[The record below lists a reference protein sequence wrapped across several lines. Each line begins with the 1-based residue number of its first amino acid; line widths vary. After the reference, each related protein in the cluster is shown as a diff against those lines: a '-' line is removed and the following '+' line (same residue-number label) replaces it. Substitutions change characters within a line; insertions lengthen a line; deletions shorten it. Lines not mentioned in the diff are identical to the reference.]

1 MGNTDKYQSNLLH
14 KIAYFNKNMK
24 PRIFSKKKEKR
35 DTLDSINE
43 KMVLNPFKSKTFH
56 YN

>member
-1 MGNTDKYQSNLLH
+1 MGNADKYQSNLLH